1 MTDFNS
7 IYETLAPYFG
17 TSAIA
22 TFITVALA
30 IAYKVFKIY
39 KKAENFYTS
48 TQAQTIE
55 AFKKAIP
62 KELYVSVETLAKGEL
77 SKLKTEIMGAI
88 NENWLKQ
95 ISSNTE
101 LTKAIAVALMSIKSI
116 PDSSKEAIANLLN
129 VSQPE
134 TTESLKVDLIPVQES
149 AAKTE
154 KPLLD

>member
-1 MTDFNS
+1 MIDFNT
-7 IYETLAPYFG
+7 IYEKFAPIVG
-17 TSAIA
+17 TGTFA

-30 IAYKVFKIY
+30 IAYKVFKIC
-39 KKAENFYTS
+39 KKAENTFTS
-48 TQAQTIE
+48 TQALTID

-62 KELYVSVETLAKGEL
+62 KELYVSVETLAKSEL

-116 PDSSKEAIANLLN
+116 PDSSKEAIANLIN
-129 VSQPE
+129 ISKPD
-134 TTESLKVDLIPVQES
+134 TTESLKVDLIPIQEAETS
-149 AAKTE
+149 AE

>member
-1 MTDFNS
+1 MIDFNT

-17 TSAIA
+17 TGAIA

-30 IAYKVFKIY
+30 LAHKVFKIC
-39 KKAENFYTS
+39 KEAKNTFTS
-48 TQAQTIE
+48 TQAQTID

-62 KELYVSVETLAKGEL
+62 KELYVSVETLTKSEL

-116 PDSSKEAIANLLN
+116 PDSSKEAIANLIN
-129 VSQPE
+129 ISQPE
-134 TTESLKVDLIPVQES
+134 TTESLKVDLIPIQEAETS
-149 AAKTE
+149 AE
-154 KPLLD
+154 QPLLD